1 MEYRRLTKA
10 ERIGDRLILQGKRQP
25 VIVAENIEAL
35 KIRGKDI
42 FARVLNSD
50 DDKIGYFEGDF
61 PIKSVDVYEVEEGR
75 FLGLDE
81 IKTLTPIAH
90 LTDEAYTTIPN
101 TKDGRHWL
109 ILVCHIE
116 LEA

>member
-1 MEYRRLTKA
+1 MEHTPTIKVFRQGDELVIQGRRKTVA
-10 ERIGDRLILQGKRQP
+10 T
-25 VIVAENIEAL
+25 AENVTGLMIAGNSIL
-35 KIRGKDI
+35 MDINGKP
-42 FARVLNSD
+42 AE
-50 DDKIGYFEGDF
+50 YFEGDF

-109 ILVCHIE
+109 ILVCKID

>member
-1 MEYRRLTKA
+1 MEHTPTIKVFRQGEELVIQGRRKTIA
-10 ERIGDRLILQGKRQP
+10 T
-25 VIVAENIEAL
+25 AENVTGLMIAGNSIL
-35 KIRGKDI
+35 MDINGKP
-42 FARVLNSD
+42 AE
-50 DDKIGYFEGDF
+50 YFEGDF
-61 PIKSVDVYEVEEGR
+61 PIKSVDVYEVPEGR

-81 IKTLTPIAH
+81 INPLTPIAQ
-90 LTDEAYTTIPN
+90 LNDKEYTTIPN